1 MASAGHAGGPLA
13 LTLLTVFSAVMQ
25 FTASDF
31 CVSTVSIV
39 CPQGHSRTSKDRAD
53 RRERHYCGRHRR
65 Y

>member
-1 MASAGHAGGPLA
+1 MQRRIRSALTAIRTGFLWPEDDQSEHAWRPALA

-39 CPQGHSRTSKDRAD
+39 CNS
-53 RRERHYCGRHRR
+53 
-65 Y
+65 